1 MTKSQINKLGDHL
14 RHEPLDE
21 VKLAR
26 LQEFRARFSAPMLK
40 VQTALSERM
49 ALETTARLKTVNT
62 TIGKLRRD
70 QTRLAEVQDIAGVR
84 IVGDWTL
91 DEQDAIVAQI
101 VELFP
106 GARVHD
112 RRRSPSHG
120 YRAVHVIPV
129 VDDCSVE
136 IPVRTHVQDGW
147 AQTMEKLADIVGR
160 EIRYGGMPAGEDAE
174 TLKLLVN
181 EMLGISQSFAIYETF
196 RTRVREVRAKMAVM
210 EAAVRDGTV
219 TGEEAAAL
227 TDRLDRMRARMPEVD
242 AKEKEASEVTRRLMA
257 DISALVDGIIGGEG
271 RDGA

>member
-120 YRAVHVIPV
+120 YRAVHVISV

-136 IPVRTHVQDGW
+136 IQVRTHVQDGW
-147 AQTMEKLADIVGR
+147 AQTMEKLADIV
-160 EIRYGGMPAGEDAE
+160 
-174 TLKLLVN
+174 
-181 EMLGISQSFAIYETF
+181 
-196 RTRVREVRAKMAVM
+196 
-210 EAAVRDGTV
+210 
-219 TGEEAAAL
+219 
-227 TDRLDRMRARMPEVD
+227 
-242 AKEKEASEVTRRLMA
+242 
-257 DISALVDGIIGGEG
+257 
-271 RDGA
+271 